1 MKLIPELEEIRKKGA
16 SNLQHVELVFNK
28 YMEQKTIYGF
38 TGAFKQKLKYTEK
51 ISTVSVQERHA

>member
-28 YMEQKTIYGF
+28 YMEQKTI
-38 TGAFKQKLKYTEK
+38 TLKIYLRKYMME
-51 ISTVSVQERHA
+51 TVIWQMMKKV

>member
-28 YMEQKTIYGF
+28 YMEQKTI
-38 TGAFKQKLKYTEK
+38 TLKIYLRKYMME
-51 ISTVSVQERHA
+51 TVIWQMMKKVC